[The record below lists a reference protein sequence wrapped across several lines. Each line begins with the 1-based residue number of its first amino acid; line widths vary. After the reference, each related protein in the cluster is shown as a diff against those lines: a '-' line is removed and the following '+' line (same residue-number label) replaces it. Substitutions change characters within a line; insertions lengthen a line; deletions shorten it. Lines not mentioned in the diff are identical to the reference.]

1 MTTTDLTTSSGGGDF
16 LQPEAVNARIQY
28 ARALAASN
36 LLPDSYRAQPANV
49 LLAIEYGHAL
59 GLEPIAAIQGIS
71 VIKGKPTLSADL
83 MAAVVRRAGH
93 KLRVR
98 QSGMSVTATLIRRD
112 DPDFEYQVTWDQ
124 AKAERAG
131 LWGQRGPWTQYA
143 EQMLRSRAITEVCR
157 QGASEALSGAIYA
170 PDELATA
177 DAPQTVEASPA
188 AAASSADAAT
198 SAPSPSAALDDRR
211 VGFVASWLTQ
221 RGIDADPQ
229 ALLADATRSDMSG
242 SPADLETWLTARY
255 QADDGVVD
263 AEVLEEVPT
272 DE

>member
-1 MTTTDLTTSSGGGDF
+1 MTTTDLTTSSGGGDL

-28 ARALAASN
+28 AKALAASN
-36 LLPDSYRAQPANV
+36 LLPDAYRAQPANV

-93 KLRVR
+93 KLRIR

-170 PDELATA
+170 PDELATVDVGEA
-177 DAPQTVEASPA
+177 VVAPPTTPIPA
-188 AAASSADAAT
+188 A
-198 SAPSPSAALDDRR
+198 SPSAASAHAAPAPGPARYVADWLHGHSLEGDVDTLLDA
-211 VGFVASWLTQ
+211 ASTD
-221 RGIDADPQ
+221 GMA
-229 ALLADATRSDMSG
+229 G
-242 SPADLETWLTARY
+242 SPHDLDAWLTARLTPA
-255 QADDGVVD
+255 QDTLD
-263 AEVLEEVPT
+263 AEVIEEADG